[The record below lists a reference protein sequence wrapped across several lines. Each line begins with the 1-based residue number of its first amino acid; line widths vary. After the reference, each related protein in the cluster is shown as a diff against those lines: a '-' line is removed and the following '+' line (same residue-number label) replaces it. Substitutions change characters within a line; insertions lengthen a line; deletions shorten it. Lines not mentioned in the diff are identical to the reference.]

1 MSYAQR
7 SPTFLAP
14 GVCFVEDSSST
25 DGAGGSGGVASDGV
39 RQVEL
44 TRSLAAL
51 LQPCGPAPGCQGP
64 LGGGVNDPSK
74 GDIRALSGKPRT
86 RWMDPKEQVRELA
99 AGGLWYFPPIPA
111 GRDMQ
116 PQRKTEEQ
124 VLALSVLES
133 VSSSPL

>member
-14 GVCFVEDSSST
+14 GICFVEDSSST
-25 DGAGGSGGVASDGV
+25 DGAGGSGGIAGDGV

-51 LQPCGPAPGCQGP
+51 LQLCGLAPGCRGP
-64 LGGGVNDPSK
+64 LGWGVNDPSK

-86 RWMDPKEQVRELA
+86 W
-99 AGGLWYFPPIPA
+99 
-111 GRDMQ
+111 
-116 PQRKTEEQ
+116 
-124 VLALSVLES
+124 
-133 VSSSPL
+133 